1 MQDLFPES
9 RCSKGDKKNKRGKMN
24 KTEWIT
30 VGEAANEFNRTPKTI
45 YRWIEEGFLQN
56 VIKVRDGY
64 FIPKE
69 EIDRIRIIINPKK

>member
-1 MQDLFPES
+1 
-9 RCSKGDKKNKRGKMN
+9 MN

-56 VIKVRDGY
+56 VFKVRDGY
-64 FIPKE
+64 LIPKE